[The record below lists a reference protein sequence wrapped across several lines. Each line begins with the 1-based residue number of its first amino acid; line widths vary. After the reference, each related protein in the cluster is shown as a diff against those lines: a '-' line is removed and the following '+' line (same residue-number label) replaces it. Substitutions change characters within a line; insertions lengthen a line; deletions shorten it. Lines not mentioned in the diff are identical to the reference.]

1 MKKICWIIFFVFNA
15 FGVAKAQSVGGVFVE
30 PMITLEKGNGEVD
43 FPSPFNSSTT
53 NIDGFGV
60 GTRLGFHVFESI
72 FLGVDGRYAMP
83 EFKDSSLGQKIRAR
97 SWNYGPVLGL
107 QMPTSLALRIW
118 AGYIFDGQ
126 LDPDKDENVD
136 EKFTD
141 ATGYRIGAGIK
152 FSLISLNL
160 EFQSLNYDKTE
171 ISEIGIFNPGYSTS
185 NIDLNTSS
193 WILSVSMPIS
203 L

>member
-1 MKKICWIIFFVFNA
+1 MKKICWFFVFVLNA
-15 FGVAKAQSVGGVFVE
+15 FGIANAQSMGGFFVE

-83 EFKDSSLGQKIRAR
+83 EFKDSSLGQKIQAR

-107 QMPTSLALRIW
+107 QMPTSLALRFW

-152 FSLISLNL
+152 FSFISLNL
-160 EFQSLNYDKTE
+160 EFQSLNYDK
-171 ISEIGIFNPGYSTS
+171 SEINEIGVFNPGYSNS
-185 NIDLNTSS
+185 NIDLNTTS
-193 WILSVSMPIS
+193 WILSASIPIS
-203 L
+203 I